1 MADTMQNQGSTPSTA
16 EGKGITAGSSR
27 AGSSIEDLA
36 QVAVDLAMQR
46 GADYADARI
55 VRLARETLTVH
66 NGAVADA
73 EAPDEFGVG
82 LRVLKDGAF
91 GFAAAPTTYGGLGDV
106 LPGLARRALA
116 LARDLAPLR
125 RRPIQMSG
133 EATARGEY
141 ATPVVENPFLV
152 PLEEKV
158 DLLLRADRG
167 MSGRREIVSRLASIG
182 IQREEQWQVT
192 SEGGATH
199 QVLMRAGGRIEAIA
213 SAGGVVERRSYPNA
227 LEGDFR
233 GGGFEVIRSSQLD
246 VHAERVR
253 DEAIALCHA
262 DVCPGGKRT
271 LILGGSQLALQI
283 HESVGHPTELD
294 RILGEERDLAGGSFA
309 GLGDLGGLQYG
320 SKHVSF
326 VADSTAKGG
335 LDTRG
340 WDDDGVASRRFE
352 VVREGRFVGVMGGRA
367 SSGRAGISESGS
379 VSRAEGWYS
388 PPIDRITNLSLVPG
402 SGSLEDLIASSED
415 GTIFA
420 DTVKT
425 WSIDQERRN
434 FQFTCE
440 VAWEIRG
447 GRRSR
452 LLRLPT
458 YQGNSVAFWNS
469 CDAVAGPQEWRL
481 YGVVNCGKGNPMQIA
496 EMSHGAA
503 PARFRGVQ
511 MLDMSGGTSV

>member
-1 MADTMQNQGSTPSTA
+1 M
-16 EGKGITAGSSR
+16 E
-27 AGSSIEDLA
+27 SIA
-36 QVAVDLAMQR
+36 AHAVKVAMER

-55 VRLARETLTVH
+55 VRIARETLSVH

-73 EAPDEFGVG
+73 EAPDEFGLG
-82 LRVLKDGAF
+82 LRVLKNGAF
-91 GFAAAPTTYGGLGDV
+91 GFAAAPASYQELGGLV
-106 LPGLARRALA
+106 PGLARRAVA
-116 LARDLAPLR
+116 TARDLATLR
-125 RRPIQMSG
+125 RRPIELLGRSDACG
-133 EATARGEY
+133 EFT
-141 ATPVVENPFLV
+141 TPFVENPFTV
-152 PLEEKV
+152 PLEEKLE
-158 DLLLRADRG
+158 LLMAADSG
-167 MSGRREIVSRLASIG
+167 LSGRREVVSRLATVSMR
-182 IQREEQWQVT
+182 REEQWQAT
-192 SEGGATH
+192 SDGGATH
-199 QVLMRAGGRIEAIA
+199 QVLMRCGGRIEAIA
-213 SAGGVVERRSYPNA
+213 SARGVVERRSYPNA

-233 GGGFEVIRSSQLD
+233 GGGFEVIRALQLEAN
-246 VHAERVR
+246 AERVR

-262 DVCPGGKRT
+262 DVCPGGQFD

-309 GLGDLGGLQYG
+309 TVEDLGSLRYG
-320 SKHVSF
+320 SEHVSF
-326 VADSTAKGG
+326 VADSTTKGG

-340 WDDDGVASRRFE
+340 WDDDGVPSRRFE
-352 VVREGRFVGVMGGRA
+352 VVRKGKLVGLMGGRA
-367 SSGRAGISESGS
+367 SSARAGLTASGS
-379 VSRAEGWYS
+379 VSRAEGWYA

-402 SGSLEDLIASSED
+402 SGSLEELIASSED
-415 GTIFA
+415 GTLFA

-447 GRRSR
+447 GRRAR

-458 YQGNSVAFWNS
+458 YQGQSVDFWGS
-469 CDAVAGPQEWRL
+469 CDAVAGPEEWRL

-496 EMSHGAA
+496 EMSHGAS

-511 MLDMSGGTSV
+511 MLGMGRISDA

>member
-1 MADTMQNQGSTPSTA
+1 MSQTKQTSGQSTGGA
-16 EGKGITAGSSR
+16 A
-27 AGSSIEDLA
+27 SIEGLA
-36 QVAVDLAMQR
+36 QQAVDTAMER
-46 GADYADARI
+46 GAEYADARV

-91 GFAAAPTTYGGLGDV
+91 GFAAAPTTYSELADV
-106 LPGLARRALA
+106 LPGLARRAIA
-116 LARDLAPLR
+116 SARDLAPLR
-125 RRPIQMSG
+125 RRPISMVG
-133 EATARGEY
+133 KADARGEY
-141 ATPVVENPFLV
+141 ATPVVENPFMV

-158 DLLLRADRG
+158 DLLLRADRA
-167 MSGRREIVSRLASIG
+167 MSGRREIVSRLATMA

-192 SEGGATH
+192 SEGGSTH
-199 QVLMRAGGRIEAIA
+199 QVLMRSGGRIEALA

-227 LEGDFR
+227 LEGEFR
-233 GGGFEVIRSSQLD
+233 GGGYEVIRALQLD
-246 VHAERVR
+246 THAERIR

-262 DVCPGGKRT
+262 DVCPGGKKT

-309 GLGDLGGLQYG
+309 GLQDLGALQYG

-340 WDDDGVASRRFE
+340 WDDDGIPSRSFE
-352 VVREGRFVGVMGGRA
+352 VVREGKLMGLMGGRA
-367 SSGRAGISESGS
+367 SSGRAGFAESGS

-402 SGSLEDLIASSED
+402 EGSLEDLIASSED

-458 YQGNSVAFWNS
+458 YQGNSVDFWNS
-469 CDAVAGPQEWRL
+469 CDAVTGPQEWKL
-481 YGVVNCGKGNPMQIA
+481 HGVVNCGKGNPMQIA
-496 EMSHGAA
+496 EMSHGAS

-511 MLDMSGGTSV
+511 MLDMGRP